1 MATDPLFGIHP
12 DALQFQRQRMEMLAA
27 NIANADTPGYKA
39 RDLDFGKLLAA
50 AQQQPA
56 GNSVTQPGHLALDN
70 DSLKAA
76 TVWRVPTQ
84 PAADGNT
91 VDAQVEQSQFAQSAL
106 QYQANLSFIDG
117 RLRSLMTAITGQ

>member
-12 DALQFQRQRMEMLAA
+12 SALQFQRQRMELLAA

-39 RDLDFGKLLAA
+39 RDLDFQKLLAA
-50 AQQQPA
+50 AQGDIA
-56 GNSVTQPGHLALDN
+56 GNGVTQPAHIPLDSE
-70 DSLKAA
+70 SLRAA

-106 QYQANLSFIDG
+106 QYQASLGFIDG
-117 RLRSLMTAITGQ
+117 RLRSLLTAITGQ

>member
-12 DALQFQRQRMEMLAA
+12 DALQFQRQRMEVLAA

-56 GNSVTQPGHLALDN
+56 GNGATQAGHLPLDPQALN
-70 DSLKAA
+70 AA
-76 TVWRVPTQ
+76 TVWRVPMQ

-91 VDAQVEQSQFAQSAL
+91 VDMQVEQSQFAQSSL
-106 QYQANLSFIDG
+106 QYQASLSFIDG
-117 RLRSLMTAITGQ
+117 RMRSLLTAITGQ